1 MEKMTI
7 RRCVLLLVYIGLV
20 LAVFLPACA
29 GPAATTPS
37 TGAPQ
42 NVELT
47 VLGFR
52 AGTAQQLRADAIAEI
67 LRTEY
72 PSWTVAS
79 IMAGGESQV
88 ISKRIEGKADLF
100 FSMFPR
106 EFEIEAHGPL
116 HPEIDFAKATEYSAV
131 LPLTNRPLHLVV
143 MGKTGLT
150 SIRDIVDK
158 KYPFT
163 AGIGTGVARL
173 LFGRIMGYYGT
184 SLTGTEALGAKYE
197 PVVIVVQEGVEA
209 LETGRINMGFSWAAI
224 PSPVLLGVNF
234 NLKLLPIDDPG
245 LVQMFE
251 KLGYDKVVI
260 PAGTYPFVTSDVSSV
275 TDYEFLTVRPDL
287 PEDVVYYA
295 LKALF
300 KHKDMLIA
308 STANIAV
315 QITPE
320 AIARSLQSVEKTGVS
335 VHPGALKFYR
345 EMGWIK

>member
-1 MEKMTI
+1 MGKMAI
-7 RRCVLLLVYIGLV
+7 RRCALLLVCVGLV
-20 LAVFLPACA
+20 LAVLFPACA

-72 PSWTVAS
+72 PSWTVTS

-88 ISKRIEGKADLF
+88 MNKRIEGEADLF

-106 EFEIEAHGPL
+106 EFELEAHGPL

-143 MGKTGLT
+143 MGKTGLI
-150 SIRDIVDK
+150 SVRDVVDK

-163 AGIGTGVARL
+163 AGIGNGVARL
-173 LFGRIMGYYGT
+173 LFGRIMGYYGKT
-184 SLTGTEALGAKYE
+184 LADTEAWGAKYE

-209 LETGRINMGFSWAAI
+209 LETGRINLGFSWAAM
-224 PSPVLLGVNF
+224 PAPVLMGVNF

-251 KLGYDKVVI
+251 KLGYDRVVI
-260 PAGTYPFVTSDVSSV
+260 PAGTYPFVTSDTPSV

-300 KHKDMLIA
+300 KNKDTLIA
-308 STANIAV
+308 STANIAE

-320 AIARSLQSVEKTGVS
+320 AIAHSLKVMEQTGVS
-335 VHPGALKFYR
+335 IHPGALKFYR